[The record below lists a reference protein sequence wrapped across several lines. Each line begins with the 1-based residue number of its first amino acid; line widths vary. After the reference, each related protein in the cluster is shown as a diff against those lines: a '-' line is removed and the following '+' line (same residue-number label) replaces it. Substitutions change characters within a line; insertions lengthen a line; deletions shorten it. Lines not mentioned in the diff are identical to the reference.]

1 MTHLKFS
8 HRHNYQFFSVLF
20 TVEAFRYPLHQ
31 NWFLI
36 TAVTRFVDHIICLL
50 TASISHI
57 YPSFQPCFAVN
68 KQIGLRSGE
77 IASARYSKTNLAD
90 KVDLEHLS
98 MTTMKIMSNN
108 NSENNVMVSQSDK
121 DQEDLTFL
129 IIKSSGGGAF
139 IENVAPFCTGVAAS
153 VS

>member
-1 MTHLKFS
+1 MTC
-8 HRHNYQFFSVLF
+8 
-20 TVEAFRYPLHQ
+20 
-31 NWFLI
+31 
-36 TAVTRFVDHIICLL
+36 FVDPIICLL

-57 YPSFQPCFAVN
+57 YLAFQPCFT

-98 MTTMKIMSNN
+98 MTTLKIMSNN

-121 DQEDLTFL
+121 DQ
-129 IIKSSGGGAF
+129 
-139 IENVAPFCTGVAAS
+139 
-153 VS
+153 